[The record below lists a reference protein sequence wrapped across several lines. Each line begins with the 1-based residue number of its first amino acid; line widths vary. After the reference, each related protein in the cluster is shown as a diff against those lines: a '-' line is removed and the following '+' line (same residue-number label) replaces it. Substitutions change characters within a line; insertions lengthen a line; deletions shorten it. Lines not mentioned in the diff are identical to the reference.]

1 MRMNLHTHEIGPDGR
16 DFFRVSGKA
25 KDRIVDVYDFLV
37 FSSLL
42 LSFECV
48 AMAYVSS
55 VIQQV
60 PWSPIL
66 GIISFFVAFSIYNLN
81 RKTDEDED
89 AINRQD
95 RFAFTKRYEKTL
107 YYGSII
113 FLVLALGLSSLY
125 GVLPLLATIAPF
137 ICGILYS
144 FRLLPSSLG
153 YRRLKEIPAVKNI
166 TVGFSWAILLSLLP
180 VYLNQGVPDSRTAI
194 TFVLFFIWG
203 FMASMIP
210 DVRDRIGDASSG
222 VRTIPV
228 IFGEK
233 RTKTILTIVILALG
247 LPTIVYSFF
256 FLTPFTTML
265 VVGVNLYSHVCVQL
279 LDRKYMID
287 FLADALSDGQYI
299 FFAAVIFI
307 MTSVHPGF

>member
-1 MRMNLHTHEIGPDGR
+1 MRMNLHTHEIIPVGS
-16 DFFRVSGKA
+16 DFFRFSGKA
-25 KDRIVDVYDFLV
+25 KDRIVNGYDFLV

-48 AMAYVSS
+48 AMAYVSC

-60 PWSPIL
+60 PWSHIL

-89 AINRQD
+89 AINRLD
-95 RFAFTKRYEKTL
+95 RFAFTKHYEKPL
-107 YYGSII
+107 YYGSILFLI
-113 FLVLALGLSSLY
+113 LALVLSSMY

-144 FRLLPSSLG
+144 FRLLPASLG

-180 VYLNQGVPDSRTAI
+180 VYLNQDVPDSKTAI
-194 TFVLFFIWG
+194 TFVLFFVWG
-203 FMASMIP
+203 FMTSMIP
-210 DVRDRIGDASSG
+210 EVRDRVGDASSG

-233 RTKTILTIVILALG
+233 RTKTILTVVILALG
-247 LPTIVYSFF
+247 LPTIVYSF
-256 FLTPFTTML
+256 LYLPPITTIL
-265 VVGVNLYSHVCVQL
+265 VVGANLYSHICVQL
-279 LDRKYMID
+279 LDKKNLID

-299 FFAAVIFI
+299 FFAAVIVI